1 MIDYPPLDT
10 SAPTFPSEADLVH
23 LMCRH
28 IPYIEQY
35 WVDED
40 EEHGY
45 FGTLDVNEFQPPGGP
60 INEMIIRSLGDE
72 LRGYAALHQ
81 SAFFDPTLAGI
92 EKPVLLDPHADGR
105 IRQSIAIIALED
117 GETSLVIDWT
127 VSDVALSL
135 NEGFGVYIMNDFV
148 NGNRVSISFEGG
160 RRAIRGVGGRARVI
174 ETGSTWIKIAGCL
187 GIETSGK
194 QLLYEDAAERNTPE
208 RWRNLLQDR
217 VFLRPE
223 VNGGT
228 VRDYA
233 CVIRQGRAGT
243 RRIGH
248 GVERLQTAQ
257 DGVRAYRFRSRTSD
271 VIAVANFTPVSRS
284 VELTGRSIDVP
295 AMDTVLIK
303 EG

>member
-1 MIDYPPLDT
+1 MVVPTGGEDT
-10 SAPTFPSEADLVH
+10 LGS
-23 LMCRH
+23 
-28 IPYIEQY
+28 
-35 WVDED
+35 DED
-40 EEHGY
+40 AFIGRFE
-45 FGTLDVNEFQPPGGP
+45 
-60 INEMIIRSLGDE
+60 INGERLK
-72 LRGYAALHQ
+72 
-81 SAFFDPTLAGI
+81 PTPLFHTDHTSEKGFTTTGAI
-92 EKPVLLDPHADGR
+92 EYADGQ
-105 IRQSIAIIALED
+105 IRQSIAVVALED
-117 GETSLVIDWT
+117 GETSLLIDWT
-127 VSDVALSL
+127 VADVELSL

-148 NGNRVSISFEGG
+148 NGNRVPISFEGG
-160 RRAIRGVGGRARVI
+160 RRTIRGVGGRARVI
-174 ETGSTWIKIAGCL
+174 ETGSTWIKVAGCL
-187 GIETSGK
+187 GIETSGE

-257 DGVRAYRFRSRTSD
+257 DGVRAYRFRSQTSD

-284 VELTGRSIDVP
+284 VELTDRSINVP

-303 EG
+303 GR